1 MQLPFW
7 AQIICACAH
16 APALTP
22 PALRSRGIVS
32 VSAPHVTVAAA
43 AAPAVLVCMQDCMP
57 AHPQPH
63 TIPTRSHHGAC
74 HNDPLLGQSKTPA
87 GSFFWTR
94 AAQVGFG
101 GCGIHGGCRTSVQ
114 RSSTRSTGVVAGRSR
129 PRNLRLL
136 QAHCREGLSLSS
148 PCMRAGIELH
158 GVAVLA

>member
-63 TIPTRSHHGAC
+63 TIPTRSRHGAC

-114 RSSTRSTGVVAGRSR
+114 RSSTRSTGVVCRQMQAAQLEAAPGA
-129 PRNLRLL
+129 L
-136 QAHCREGLSLSS
+136 QRGFIPQQPMHARWN
-148 PCMRAGIELH
+148 
-158 GVAVLA
+158 